1 MDYKIAIPSFNR
13 QKQLLQKTLNTLER
27 YKIPR
32 EKIYIFVVKDE
43 YDTYVDIIGS
53 NYNLIIGE
61 LGIVNQRNF
70 IGNYFEEGDH
80 IISLDDDIEEFY
92 ELAYEADKNKLS
104 PIKDLNSFFIESFKI
119 LQREKL
125 YIWGIYPVCNAFF
138 MYDIVT
144 TDLRFII
151 GCCFGFIVRKDPILK
166 MNQITET
173 KEDYQQTI
181 LYFNKDGGVVR
192 FNGVTIKTKFN
203 ASGGLGTDRAE
214 RNKTAAENLY
224 AMYPNI
230 ITRFQRKNGTHEV
243 KLKKLS
249 RLLTTSK
256 EPIVFLP
263 KLDEAVFNNLI
274 DLLKT
279 HAVKMCDKRSSRLGF
294 GRHRSEQ
301 YGIVKARFQG
311 TIGLSKPS
319 QKYPEIYN
327 EILKIAKSF
336 PTFKFTTIQLN
347 NNVVCPPHH
356 DSDNIGSSLLVSF
369 GDYKGCNIV
378 IEGIMYD
385 AKYSPII
392 FNGSQREHWNTNDLV
407 GNKYTLV
414 FYNNKSFIV

>member
-13 QKQLLQKTLNTLER
+13 QKQLLQKTLNSLER

-70 IGNYFEEGDH
+70 IANYFDEGEY
-80 IISLDDDIEEFY
+80 IISLDDDIDDFY

-104 PIKDLNSFFIESFKI
+104 SIKDLNSFFIEAFKI

-151 GCCFGFIVRKDPILK
+151 GCCFGFIVRKQWELELDLP
-166 MNQITET
+166 MET

-203 ASGGLGTDRAE
+203 AVGGLGTDRAE
-214 RNKTAAENLY
+214 RNKTAAENLH
-224 AMYPNI
+224 AMYPEFV
-230 ITRFQRKNGTHEV
+230 TRFQRKNGTHEV
-243 KLKKLS
+243 KLKKFS
-249 RLLTTSK
+249 RRLTI

-263 KLDEAVFNNLI
+263 KLDESLFKPLL

-279 HAVKMCDKRSSRLGF
+279 HSVTLCNKTNTRPGF
-294 GRHRSEQ
+294 GQHRSEQ
-301 YGIVKARFQG
+301 YGITRSRFKG
-311 TIGLSKPS
+311 NFGLSMKS
-319 QKYPEIYN
+319 KKHPEIYN
-327 EILKIAKSF
+327 EILNIGKQF
-336 PTFKFTTIQLN
+336 PCFNFTSIQLN
-347 NNVVCPPHH
+347 NNTVCPPHH
-356 DSDNIGSSLLVSF
+356 DSNNIGSSLLVSF
-369 GDYKGCNIV
+369 GDYTGCNIV
-378 IEGIMYD
+378 IENLVYD
-385 AKYSPII
+385 AKYAPII
-392 FNGSQREHWNTNDLV
+392 FNGSERQHWNTDDLI
-407 GNKYTLV
+407 GNKYSLV
-414 FYNNKSFIV
+414 FYNLKHNLVLK

>member
-27 YKIPR
+27 YKMPH

-53 NYNLIIGE
+53 NYNIVIGE

-70 IGNYFEEGDH
+70 IANYFEEGEY
-80 IISLDDDIEEFY
+80 IISIDDDIDDFY
-92 ELAYEADKNKLS
+92 EVIDGKIS
-104 PIKDLNSFFIESFKI
+104 CMKDINTFFVDAFNV
-119 LQREKL
+119 LQKEKL

-138 MYDIVT
+138 MYEIIT

-151 GCCFGFIVRKDPILK
+151 GCCFGFIVRKDAALK
-166 MNQITET
+166 LELPMET

-203 ASGGLGTDRAE
+203 ARGGLGTDRAE
-214 RNKTAAENLY
+214 RNKTAAENLH

-243 KLKKLS
+243 KLKKLN
-249 RLLTTSK
+249 RLLTTTK
-256 EPIVFLP
+256 DPIVFLP
-263 KLDEAVFNNLI
+263 KLDKAVFNNLI

-279 HAVKMCDKRSSRLGF
+279 HAVKMCDKRTSRLGF

-301 YGIVKARFQG
+301 YGIVRARFQG
-311 TIGLSKPS
+311 TIGLSMSSK
-319 QKYPEIYN
+319 KYPEIYN
-327 EILKIAKSF
+327 EILKIGKQIC
-336 PTFKFTTIQLN
+336 PFKFNNIQLS
-347 NNVVCPPHH
+347 NNVVCPPHL
-356 DSDNIGSSLLVSF
+356 DSANTGNSLLVSF
-369 GDYKGCNIV
+369 GDYSGCNIV

-385 AKYSPII
+385 AKYAPII
-392 FNGSQREHWNTNDLV
+392 FNGSQRQHWNTDDLI
-407 GNKYTLV
+407 GNKYSLV
-414 FYNNKSFIV
+414 FFNNKI